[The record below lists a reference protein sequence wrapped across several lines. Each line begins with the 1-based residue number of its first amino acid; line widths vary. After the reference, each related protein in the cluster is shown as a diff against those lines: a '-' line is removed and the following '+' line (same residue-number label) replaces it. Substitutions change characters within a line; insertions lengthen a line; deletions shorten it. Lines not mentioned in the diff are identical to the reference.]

1 MTKSDSVLDNRSMSI
16 DDDDS
21 DDEGGSMRLKTIYLT
36 LFPFCALRTLNT
48 FSDSALV
55 GSAIVVAGR
64 PV

>member
-1 MTKSDSVLDNRSMSI
+1 MSI